1 MPQNVRVAVVLLSL
15 HLILSLLLFV
25 PRVHVDLVLVLEH
38 VAAVLGDGL
47 EGVAAVLDGVGQVA
61 PNSDSL
67 SRCERDQGRKRDEE
81 ANPRL
86 KKTAIIICDLECI
99 GFSQGFASSL
109 HLLS

>member
-1 MPQNVRVAVVLLSL
+1 MPQDVGLAVVLLHL
-15 HLILSLLLFV
+15 RLILSLLLLV
-25 PRVHVDLVLVLEH
+25 PRVHVNLILVLEH

-67 SRCERDQGRKRDEE
+67 SRRERDQGRKHDEE

-86 KKTAIIICDLECI
+86 KKKPPL
-99 GFSQGFASSL
+99 
-109 HLLS
+109 